1 MSIPSKVFIVLV
13 TTTPFL
19 GTAFHLARNEFLDGT
34 IEVTTGT
41 ITLGFILF
49 SIAAFFSIL
58 IANFSSLNN
67 YKQPVKFARPI
78 AISTGVFLFLYLMA
92 MTFFV
97 VVYIAYFR
105 VLGFIPILNLDR
117 YFIQGHSLMSGY
129 GYLKAICDTVLP
141 VSLFFIGTFIYR
153 RVRRKKS
160 FILGASLL
168 CLIPASLVLLLGQ
181 RGFFV
186 LFILS
191 HILLIS
197 TYAIK
202 ITLTRLIL
210 GSIVAVLLTVGL
222 GLARANLIDGH
233 SFQQIFLLEH
243 HSEYSN
249 YLKLIENK
257 KEVVPTNNTF
267 ISAITL
273 LIPRKIYPE
282 KDVWQP
288 AGVVFSES
296 LNHNFVAV
304 GERIT
309 LLGEFL
315 MNYGYVAGL
324 LVWCLA
330 VLIWIKI
337 VTFPIITVNETSVIY
352 AVLFSFLTIS
362 FFYGDFTSFFYALI
376 TYIVPV
382 QVLKTIFNNLFSRGA
397 SN

>member
-1 MSIPSKVFIVLV
+1 MSIPSKILMVLV

-19 GTAFHLARNEFLDGT
+19 GTAFHLARNKFLEGT
-34 IEVTTGT
+34 IEVSSGT
-41 ITLGFILF
+41 INFGFILF
-49 SIAAFFSIL
+49 FIAAFFSIL
-58 IANFSSLNN
+58 IINISNLKK
-67 YKQPVKFARPI
+67 YKRPIKFARPI
-78 AISTGVFLFLYLMA
+78 AISTGTFLLLYVMA
-92 MTFFV
+92 MILFV

-105 VLGFIPILNLDR
+105 VLGYVPILNLDR
-117 YFIQGHSLMSGY
+117 YFNQGHSLMSGY

-141 VSLFFIGTFIYR
+141 VSLYFISTFIYR
-153 RVRRKKS
+153 RIRKKKS
-160 FILGASLL
+160 FVLGASLL
-168 CLIPASLVLLLGQ
+168 CIIPAFLVLLLGQ

-191 HILLIS
+191 HTLLIS
-197 TYAIK
+197 IYVIK

-222 GLARANLIDGH
+222 GLARANLMDGH
-233 SFQQIFLLEH
+233 SFQQIFLLDH

-257 KEVVPTNNTF
+257 KEVVPTHNTF

-324 LVWCLA
+324 LVWSLA
-330 VLIWIKI
+330 VFIWIKI
-337 VTFPIITVNETSVIY
+337 INSHIITLNETTIIY
-352 AVLFSFLTIS
+352 TVLFSFLTIA

-376 TYIVPV
+376 TNILPV
-382 QVLKTIFNNLFSRGA
+382 QVLKTIFNNLFSRGT
-397 SN
+397 SY